1 MIKESVAHVRL
12 RRRAGA
18 RSRPRLARVANNLF
32 VCQFEFEA
40 EIPPEG
46 ATYLAS
52 DITSLAKAG
61 IKTVRC
67 LARTMWSDTVHMS

>member
-1 MIKESVAHVRL
+1 MSGCEEGQGQE
-12 RRRAGA
+12 AGHGL
-18 RSRPRLARVANNLF
+18 PGLQTICCFCVNFKVYLCANF
-32 VCQFEFEA
+32 SFEA

-61 IKTVRC
+61 IKTLRC
-67 LARTMWSDTVHMS
+67 LAVRTMWSGH